1 VLLAIR
7 PDTAH
12 EDKFDD
18 AVAASIAELTK
29 ATDHHAAMLKA
40 LQRGTDEDRRWIG
53 VMSSS

>member
-40 LQRGTDEDRRWIG
+40 LQRGTDEDR
-53 VMSSS
+53 